1 MFYLQIVN
9 VNYVRISMKNLLFFL
24 LIVLLGTIRMDA
36 EENIIGAYCKNRIA
50 EFDKI
55 SEERKL
61 ILDEIRSYVVQSI
74 VQKDKCQLLFVCT
87 HNSRRS
93 QLAQVWAKIAS
104 EYYGVKQELLQTY
117 SGGTEVTACNAR
129 TITALSRVG
138 FSVVSDGSATNPQ
151 YTLNTLNNT
160 PLQLFSKK
168 YNSEYNPTKGF
179 AAVMVCS
186 QADET
191 CPFISGCEKRIS
203 LGYVDPKRSD
213 GTADEAA
220 TYDETSKEIAREM
233 LYVFSGLTP
242 QN

>member
-1 MFYLQIVN
+1 
-9 VNYVRISMKNLLFFL
+9 MKNLLFL
-24 LIVLLGTIRMDA
+24 LLLVLVGSIRMNA
-36 EENIIGAYCKNRIA
+36 EENIIRDYCNNRVT

-55 SEERKL
+55 PQARKL

-74 VQKDKCQLLFVCT
+74 VQKDICQLLFVCT

-93 QLAQVWAKIAS
+93 QFAQVWAKIAS

-117 SGGTEVTACNAR
+117 SGGTEVTACNER
-129 TITALSRVG
+129 TIKALSRVG

-168 YNSEYNPTKGF
+168 YNSEFNPSKGF

-191 CPFISGCEKRIS
+191 CPFIVGSEKRIS

-242 QN
+242 KD

>member
-1 MFYLQIVN
+1 
-9 VNYVRISMKNLLFFL
+9 MKNLLFFL
-24 LIVLLGTIRMDA
+24 LLVLVGSIRMNA
-36 EENIIGAYCKNRIA
+36 EENDIRSYCIDRIA

-55 SEERKL
+55 PQERKL
-61 ILDEIRSYVVQSI
+61 ILNEIRSYVAQSI
-74 VQKDKCQLLFVCT
+74 VQKDNCQLLFVCT

-104 EYYGVKQELLQTY
+104 EYFGVKQELLQTY
-117 SGGTEVTACNAR
+117 SGGTEVTACNER
-129 TITALSRVG
+129 TIKALSRVG
-138 FSVVSDGSATNPQ
+138 FSVVSDGSATNPR
-151 YTLNTLNNT
+151 YTLNTMNNAS
-160 PLQLFSKK
+160 LQLFSKK
-168 YNSEYNPTKGF
+168 YNSESNPTKGF

-191 CPFISGCEKRIS
+191 CPFINGCEKRIS

-242 QN
+242 QD